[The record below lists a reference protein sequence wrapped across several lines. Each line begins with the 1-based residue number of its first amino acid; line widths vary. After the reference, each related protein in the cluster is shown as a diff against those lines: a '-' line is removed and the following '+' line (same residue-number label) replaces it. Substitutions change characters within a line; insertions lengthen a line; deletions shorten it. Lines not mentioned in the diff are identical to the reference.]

1 MLPVGLPSLAASRN
15 HLSAS
20 SIGLFDDK
28 PFIISSL
35 HITLGNFFFLMT
47 FFDDI
52 FAIKENMDIHPETL
66 LLKILSNH
74 FRGKPKWSNTSH
86 KLHRPLCVLTFHRN
100 FMIHGL
106 KPFGYHVVNVV
117 LHRLVCL
124 LYTCV
129 CKVVAFK
136 SSIFAFLVGIL
147 FATHLVHTEAVSSG
161 RATLSQPSNF

>member
-1 MLPVGLPSLAASRN
+1 
-15 HLSAS
+15 
-20 SIGLFDDK
+20 
-28 PFIISSL
+28 
-35 HITLGNFFFLMT
+35 MT

-66 LLKILSNH
+66 LLNILSND

-136 SSIFAFLVGIL
+136 SSIFAFIAGTL

-161 RATLSQPSNF
+161 RATLLQPSNF